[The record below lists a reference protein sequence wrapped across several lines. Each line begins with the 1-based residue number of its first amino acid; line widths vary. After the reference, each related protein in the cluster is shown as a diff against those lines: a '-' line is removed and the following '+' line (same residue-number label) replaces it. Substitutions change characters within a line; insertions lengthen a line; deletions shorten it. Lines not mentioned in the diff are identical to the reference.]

1 MSIIRFV
8 PPLTAADYPLITAP
22 PAPPETSCE
31 MNWPEPWG
39 NTPPIRIQ
47 PSQPLAGSS
56 VDTDRIINRWR
67 PRIFDLVEQSNAMAR
82 DLCEISWNDTLEPYP
97 TCHFLKLL
105 QPGGKD
111 MRRFTDEACHILLQ
125 VSSSNEISDAHWFD
139 GRSPDARDV
148 MEWMERWAMWLPNE
162 EGQFL
167 LWSAFLTC
175 EAMESLYR
183 YVHGLVHDYYLE
195 ILELHM
201 EWEEKRE
208 LEVAAGEGMP
218 DVHDGVPD
226 QIIYWHPRLVLDG
239 REYTLTPENAEEL
252 RDWSYEAF
260 CSWKSRLTKEQ
271 KEALVSLGYEADLL
285 CPVRRWP
292 D

>member
-1 MSIIRFV
+1 MSNTRFFS
-8 PPLTAADYPLITAP
+8 PLAVADFPLITAP
-22 PAPPETSCE
+22 LAPPETSCE

-82 DLCEISWNDTLEPYP
+82 DLCEISWNEALEPYP

-111 MRRFTDEACHILLQ
+111 MRRFTDEACHILLEA
-125 VSSSNEISDAHWFD
+125 STSNEISDAHWFN

-162 EGQFL
+162 EGQFR

-183 YVHGLVHDYYLE
+183 YVLGLVHDYYLE

-201 EWEEKRE
+201 EWEKKRE